1 MDRNHPEL
9 LFWWV
14 RMLENMCDTDYD
26 LILDGFSQNSYLAH
40 PQRLL
45 LCNTPSHVH
54 SASHDAAMQRAMT
67 PPPPFKPGLVCVP
80 QYSTQ

>member
-1 MDRNHPEL
+1 MCNTDY
-9 LFWWV
+9 V
-14 RMLENMCDTDYD
+14 RHRLRVYDADYVRQVNYVRQIMCDTDYD

-54 SASHDAAMQRAMT
+54 RASHDAAST
-67 PPPPFKPGLVCVP
+67 P
-80 QYSTQ
+80 